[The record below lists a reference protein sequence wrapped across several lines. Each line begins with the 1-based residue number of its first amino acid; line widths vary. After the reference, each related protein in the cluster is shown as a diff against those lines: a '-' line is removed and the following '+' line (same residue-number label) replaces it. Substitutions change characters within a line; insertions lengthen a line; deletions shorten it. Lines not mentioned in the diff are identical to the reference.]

1 MSSFTPAEQAV
12 MHLVKRITVDPRLA
26 YLIGPDSESFEL
38 IKAAAAHLVGE
49 KGDPY
54 RDSFLGAVKKQP
66 VPGIGKVAAVVDAE
80 LLARIAVYDH
90 HVHDLDS
97 QMDLDMLANHFI
109 RRGLD
114 VAEAERDSQTEEL
127 F

>member
-1 MSSFTPAEQAV
+1 
-12 MHLVKRITVDPRLA
+12 
-26 YLIGPDSESFEL
+26 
-38 IKAAAAHLVGE
+38 
-49 KGDPY
+49 
-54 RDSFLGAVKKQP
+54 